1 MKNDWMKAIIEEASK
16 SENNYEKRALLSYL
30 DQFQHQLEVRHDLA
44 EGELDGRLWNH
55 EQW

>member
-1 MKNDWMKAIIEEASK
+1 MKKQQK
-16 SENNYEKRALLSYL
+16 TKNNYEKRALLSYL
-30 DQFQHQLEVRHDLA
+30 NQFQHQLEVRHDLA